1 MCAIVDINIIHE
13 LWQDTGNAAGQGFR
27 AAVEQGKVPL
37 VVGGSQ
43 YARELNKSNLR
54 IRQWIAELKR
64 AGKLATLDNTAVDVQ
79 KESLKQDVDAC
90 KSSDHHILALALISK
105 ARLLYTNDRNLIKD
119 FGNKELIDSPR
130 GKVYS
135 TARSSDFNRSRKRL
149 LSDQTL
155 CKR

>member
-1 MCAIVDINIIHE
+1 MCAIVDINVVHE
-13 LWQDTGNAAGQGFR
+13 LWQDSGNEAGQGFR
-27 AAVEQGKVPL
+27 SAVDKGKLPL

-43 YARELNKSNLR
+43 YVRELKACNPRVWN
-54 IRQWIAELKR
+54 WIAELQR
-64 AGKLATLDNTAVDVQ
+64 SGKLTVIDNTGVDFR
-79 KESLKQDVDAC
+79 EGTLKQEREAC
-90 KSSDHHILALALISK
+90 ESNDHHILALALVSK
-105 ARLLYTNDRNLIKD
+105 ARLLYTNDMDLIKD

-135 TARSSDFNRSRKRL
+135 TARTSDFNSSRKRL